1 MVIVCSDLT
10 KVIAYTDEKFFE
22 LLSNLTSHTYEQFAF
37 VDQDVKIGANPTFG
51 TVTANKIIGAVY
63 A

>member
-10 KVIAYTDEKFFE
+10 KVIAYTNEKFFE
-22 LLSNLTSHTYEQFAF
+22 LSSNLTSHIHERLAL

-51 TVTANKIIGAVY
+51 TVTANKVIGAVY